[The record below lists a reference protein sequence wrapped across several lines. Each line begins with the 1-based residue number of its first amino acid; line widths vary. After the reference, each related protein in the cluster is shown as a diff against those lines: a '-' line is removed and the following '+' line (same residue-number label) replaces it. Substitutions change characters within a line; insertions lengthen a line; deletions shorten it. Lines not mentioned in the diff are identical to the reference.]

1 MTISILYSLAV
12 LFGLWGVYNF
22 LGYRTAKNDWRKK
35 ASKVYGKK
43 RTRKSFILIL
53 GDKFDETK
61 FGKESIKKLRRA
73 NIFLMASEFYGILLF
88 GAIAVSFLLNN
99 FFGIQ
104 FPINIIA
111 SILLMEI
118 IRRVL
123 FAIRKNKYQERMNEQ
138 LPEICRILANATR
151 SGMTLA
157 QGVSIAAQELN
168 EPAREEFSRLDSEL
182 KLGIDFNRALRN
194 MQKRNP
200 SREYQL
206 FVATL
211 LIQKKAGGNIHAVLD
226 EMGQTLEERKLLL
239 QEIKTMTAE
248 QRFVSYVVPVV
259 PVFLLLMM
267 NNINEGFIDPLFS
280 GFGLILLVLFIIGTL
295 LTFILVRKVTNIRV

>member
-61 FGKESIKKLRRA
+61 FGKESIRKLRRA

-88 GAIAVSFLLNN
+88 GAIAVAFLLNN

-111 SILLMEI
+111 SILLMEV

>member
-1 MTISILYSLAV
+1 MAV

-88 GAIAVSFLLNN
+88 GAIAVAFLLNN

-111 SILLMEI
+111 SILLMEV

-267 NNINEGFIDPLFS
+267 NNINKGFIDPLFS